1 MFIRITKCIFCQVWT
16 QLQWPVSAICMLG
29 VFKIVVTLT
38 VRLAAYRILCPC
50 GPKQR
55 TQGKRCLVRERFGEV
70 FSNTLMSAT
79 ECYDNMHEMWPAGRF
94 MRGPLLTAAV
104 ESSFLRSFP
113 QWRQVSSMKH
123 TAAVSGLG
131 VRATT
136 CI

>member
-1 MFIRITKCIFCQVWT
+1 MHFLPSLDSVTMTSKCNMYVGS
-16 QLQWPVSAICMLG
+16 LQACRHLA
-29 VFKIVVTLT
+29 

-55 TQGKRCLVRERFGEV
+55 IQGKRHLIRERFGEV

-79 ECYDNMHEMWPAGRF
+79 ECCDNMHEMWPAGRF

-104 ESSFLRSFP
+104 ESSFLCSFP